1 MVFYLTLKVKFIQT
15 VLTIIKVLRINKL
28 SKCHFTD
35 VLYYPNINLV
45 ALSEVF
51 LVKFFPGG
59 V

>member
-1 MVFYLTLKVKFIQT
+1 MVFYLTLKLKFDQT

-28 SKCHFTD
+28 RKCHFTD
-35 VLYYPNINLV
+35 VLYYLDINLV

-51 LVKFFPGG
+51 LAKFFPGG